1 MAEKLAEVFEQYDM
15 EIISTRKGRG
25 STIIT
30 TEDGMRI
37 LEPFRGSMVRLEQE
51 YVLKQLFAEKGLNSL
66 DSIIPNK
73 DGQLFSC
80 DRYRQPYVLKTH
92 FEGEECDMRNP
103 SNVTEAVKALSEFH
117 VKGKW
122 VAGQFEARWSETRRE
137 KEEQRVEEIKRVLED
152 GEELERIAYLYEI
165 SQSALQK
172 AINEEIKQKKEI
184 NDNVNGGTHMDES
197 YVEDVKAKFVRHN
210 AQIRKIGRF
219 VSKVKSRN
227 EFEKLFLEVFGD
239 FYKQGTDCVEMLEK
253 GLEESGVYKEQ
264 SEAGPEGSKPAGENV
279 GTGSEND
286 KQSGEAVEAGFSSK
300 RADVEIEA
308 KSTASAKR
316 FEERVLARH
325 YGICHGSFNQHNV
338 IIGENDIAIVHF
350 ERFSRGNQLNDLYQF
365 SRKVMEK
372 NNYDFELLQ
381 DIFEAY
387 ETNIEL
393 SADDYTYLYILFAYP
408 EKFWKIANS
417 YYNSS
422 KAFLSPKYIE
432 KLQTLI
438 LQEKEK
444 KEMLGRLK
452 GIVIEG
458 I

>member
-30 TEDGMRI
+30 TGDGMRI

-219 VSKVKSRN
+219 VSKVKRRN
-227 EFEKLFLEVFGD
+227 EFENLFLEVFGD
-239 FYKQGTDCVEMLEK
+239 FYKQGAACVDMLEK
-253 GLEESGVYKEQ
+253 GLEEAASESSKQAGETV
-264 SEAGPEGSKPAGENV
+264 EAGSEGSKQADV
-279 GTGSEND
+279 
-286 KQSGEAVEAGFSSK
+286 AVEAK
-300 RADVEIEA
+300 DA
-308 KSTASAKR
+308 ASAKR

-381 DIFEAY
+381 NIFEAY
-387 ETNIEL
+387 EANIEL
-393 SADDYTYLYILFAYP
+393 SKDDYTYLYILFSYP

>member
-30 TEDGMRI
+30 TEDGTRI

-80 DRYRQPYVLKTH
+80 DKYRQPYVLKTH

-117 VKGKW
+117 EKGKW
-122 VAGQFEARWSETRRE
+122 VARRFEARWSETRRE
-137 KEEQRVEEIKRVLED
+137 KEEQRVEEIRKVLED
-152 GEELERIAYLYEI
+152 GEELERVAYLYEI
-165 SQSALQK
+165 SRSALQK
-172 AINEEIKQKKEI
+172 AINEEEKQKKENEHKL
-184 NDNVNGGTHMDES
+184 NDNSYIDES
-197 YVEDVKAKFVRHN
+197 YVEDVKTKFVRHN

-219 VSKVKSRN
+219 VSKVKRRN
-227 EFEKLFLEVFGD
+227 EFENLFLEVYGD
-239 FYKQGTDCVEMLEK
+239 FYKQGVACVNMLER
-253 GLEESGVYKEQ
+253 GLEEDPGVSLRLEANPSGLV
-264 SEAGPEGSKPAGENV
+264 
-279 GTGSEND
+279 
-286 KQSGEAVEAGFSSK
+286 
-300 RADVEIEA
+300 ADG
-308 KSTASAKR
+308 KR

-338 IIGENDIAIVHF
+338 IINEDSIAIVHF

-381 DIFEAY
+381 KLFDAY
-387 ETNIEL
+387 GTNIEL
-393 SADDYTYLYILFAYP
+393 SKDDYAYLYILFAYP

-422 KAFLSPKYIE
+422 KAFLSPKYLE
-432 KLQTLI
+432 KLNTLI

-452 GIVIEG
+452 RIVIEG
-458 I
+458 V